1 MQLALNAR
9 IKRDLDRDR
18 RPNIMSIDTRQFAQQ
33 LIDAWNAHDAR
44 RLAGYHADDY
54 VGEDVGLADPLHGP
68 RDVRR
73 MALLNFLGM
82 QDLRFTLEDVIG
94 EGERFV
100 LIWTLRGTHTGKVMN
115 IPATGQKIE
124 TRGMTRYEL
133 RDGKIVRSLRVWDVA
148 GLIRQLGLLPDA
160 PSLGEG

>member
-1 MQLALNAR
+1 MRPALKKHVNL
-9 IKRDLDRDR
+9 DLYRT
-18 RPNIMSIDTRQFAQQ
+18 PSIMSIDTQQFAQQ

-44 RLAGYHADDY
+44 RLAAMYADDY
-54 VGEDVGLADPLHGP
+54 VGEDVGLAHPLHGP

-82 QDLRFTLEDVIG
+82 HDLHFTLDDVIG
-94 EGERFV
+94 EGDRIV
-100 LIWTLRGTHTGKVMN
+100 LIWTMHGTHTGKVLN

-124 TRGMTRYEL
+124 ARGMTRYEL
-133 RDGKIVRSLRVWDVA
+133 RDGRIIRSLRVWDVA
-148 GLIRQLGLLPDA
+148 GIIRQLGLLPDA